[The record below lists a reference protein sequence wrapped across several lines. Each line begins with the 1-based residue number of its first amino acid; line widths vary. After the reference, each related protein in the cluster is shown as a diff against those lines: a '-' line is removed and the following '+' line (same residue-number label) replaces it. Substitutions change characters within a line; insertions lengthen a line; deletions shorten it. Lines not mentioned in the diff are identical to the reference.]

1 MAMNALYAKRVALLL
16 LILVL
21 DHLLQ
26 ANSASLIEPDPEFS
40 TGTVVSGR
48 RKLRKLPPPPAPK
61 LSGAPHYMFSDPP
74 PPPSTTQM
82 RSTAPNLR
90 TVPKRAPPAPKLSR
104 PRNFRI
110 FLSPPPPPP
119 PPPPPAVQGRTS
131 NCKIAPPPPA

>member
-1 MAMNALYAKRVALLL
+1 MAMNALYAKRVAILL

-26 ANSASLIEPDPEFS
+26 ANSASLIEPDP
-40 TGTVVSGR
+40 GTVVSGR

-90 TVPKRAPPAPKLSR
+90 TVPKPTPPAPKLSPT
-104 PRNFRI
+104 PRYRSI
-110 FLSPPPPPP
+110 QSP
-119 PPPPPAVQGRTS
+119 PPPPPAVQGRIS
-131 NCKIAPPPPA
+131 NCTIAPPPPA